1 MSVSTERPLLDRAAL
16 ATPATV
22 ARRVRGLSDRAVAWL
37 FIAPTILLL
46 LAINLL
52 QRWARIRQGEM

>member
-1 MSVSTERPLLDRAAL
+1 MIGLISAYSKAVLGGPARAAVIGVVML
-16 ATPATV
+16 AA
-22 ARRVRGLSDRAVAWL
+22 S
-37 FIAPTILLL
+37 FLLL